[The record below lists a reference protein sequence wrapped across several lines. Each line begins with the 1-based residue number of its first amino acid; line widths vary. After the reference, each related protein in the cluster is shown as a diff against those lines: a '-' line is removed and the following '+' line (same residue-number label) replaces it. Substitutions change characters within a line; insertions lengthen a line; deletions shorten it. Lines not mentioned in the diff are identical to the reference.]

1 MKKQFS
7 LLLFS
12 LLAISAPAQVHVGPA
27 DIQTAQTGPADSSLT
42 IVAQTPY
49 AVASRDGNQ
58 KIWSK
63 VTWQSNSVSGELTSK
78 TNSFTELATAS
89 AHLVNGA
96 WVDSSDQIEI
106 TKTGAQ
112 ATNSQHRVAF
122 LGNINSSGAID
133 LTLPEGDKHL
143 VSSIIGLS
151 YEDLATGK
159 SVLISTVKDSIG
171 QLLPSGN

>member
-7 LLLFS
+7 LLLLFVG
-12 LLAISAPAQVHVGPA
+12 ISAPAQ
-27 DIQTAQTGPADSSLT
+27 IQVGPADSSVSVL
-42 IVAQTPY
+42 AETPY
-49 AVASRDGNQ
+49 SVAARDGNQ

-63 VTWQSNSVSGELTSK
+63 ITWESNSLTRELIAK
-78 TNSFTELATAS
+78 TNSFIELTTGA

-96 WVDSSDQIEI
+96 WIDSSDQIEI

-112 ATNSQHRVAF
+112 ATNSQHQVSF

-133 LTLPEGDKHL
+133 LILPEGDKHL
-143 VSSIIGLS
+143 LSSIIGLS

-159 SVLISTVKDSIG
+159 SVLIAEVKDSHG
-171 QLLPSGN
+171 LLLPSGQPSPLPGLIY